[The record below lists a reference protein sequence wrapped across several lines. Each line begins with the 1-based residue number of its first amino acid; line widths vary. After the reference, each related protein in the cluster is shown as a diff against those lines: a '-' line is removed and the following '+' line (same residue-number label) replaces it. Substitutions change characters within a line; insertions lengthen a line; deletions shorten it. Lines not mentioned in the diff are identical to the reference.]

1 MLTWAGVPPLAVTLQ
16 ASPVAVT
23 LNAAAD
29 ASGAATIGTTEVD
42 YYAFTAPRAGSYTI
56 SATTPASSLNT
67 VLAVFSSAGQ
77 RLAYNN
83 DITNATN
90 TDSRLTIA
98 LTAGVKY
105 YVGITNASTA
115 SRGSYT
121 WTIDGPAATSTPPTT
136 PTTPTSNSGFQITLS
151 LSGLTAS
158 QQAVFQQA
166 AKRWQEIIVG
176 DLPNATYRGLVVD
189 DILINASSASIDGVN
204 GVLGQAWSD
213 AFRSGS
219 VLPYHGVMQFDSA
232 DVASM
237 EQSGLLQSVV
247 LHEMGHVL
255 GIGTIWGYRGLIS
268 GARTSNPIFV
278 GAHATAAYNQMF
290 GTSARGVPVE
300 GTGGAGTADAHWR
313 ESIFV
318 NELMTGW
325 AGPGTNLPVSSVTVA
340 SLWDLGYTVNMAAA
354 NAYTPSSSALATARS
369 ASAAKSSILA
379 YDDSEIVASVFD
391 VLSVGLS
398 SQIGREPRGE
408 LTRPVAVAT
417 RPDANLVDAVLAG
430 SAKTQAKS
438 PADSLNQIDSGDE
451 YDIAWDEIGLYT
463 ELCLALVEI

>member
-1 MLTWAGVPPLAVTLQ
+1 MLTWAGVPPLAVTLS

-29 ASGAATIGTTEVD
+29 ASGAPTIGTTEVD
-42 YYAFTAPRAGSYTI
+42 YYAFTAPRAGNYTI

-136 PTTPTSNSGFQITLS
+136 PATPTSNSGFQITLS
-151 LSGLTAS
+151 MSGLTAS

-176 DLPNATYRGLVVD
+176 DLPNATYRGLAVD

-237 EQSGLLQSVV
+237 ERSGLLQSVV

-300 GTGGAGTADAHWR
+300 STGGAGTADC
-313 ESIFV
+313 
-318 NELMTGW
+318 
-325 AGPGTNLPVSSVTVA
+325 
-340 SLWDLGYTVNMAAA
+340 
-354 NAYTPSSSALATARS
+354 ALAGVDLCQRA
-369 ASAAKSSILA
+369 
-379 YDDSEIVASVFD
+379 DD
-391 VLSVGLS
+391 GL
-398 SQIGREPRGE
+398 GR
-408 LTRPVAVAT
+408 
-417 RPDANLVDAVLAG
+417 
-430 SAKTQAKS
+430 
-438 PADSLNQIDSGDE
+438 SGDE
-451 YDIAWDEIGLYT
+451 SARIFGHGGVVVGPWLHGEHGRGQCVHAFVVGAGDGAVGVGREVVDSGIRRFGNRDVRI
-463 ELCLALVEI
+463 